1 MTFKCLTTRGFAG
14 LALGLAMATASHAQP
29 ADWQVLPSA
38 GQELTA
44 HLNDRLDIHFG
55 VPDSGPSS
63 IDSTPARLSPVGDEF
78 AFSALVDW
86 SFSDD
91 GLRMRG
97 GARYDDR
104 DSATSPWQFSSVE
117 RENIQT
123 YFGVGWDGDFSTDDR
138 LGLSLDM
145 GLAFESVRDTDGS
158 GGDGLR
164 SVPGQSEL
172 GSMFESLRYSPSVS
186 AGLEYRF

>member
-1 MTFKCLTTRGFAG
+1 MTLKCMTKRGFGA
-14 LALGLAMATASHAQP
+14 LALCIAMASPAYAQP
-29 ADWQVLPSA
+29 ADWQVMPSA

-44 HLNDRLDIHFG
+44 HLNERLDIRFG
-55 VPDSGPSS
+55 VSNPGMPSDSNA
-63 IDSTPARLSPVGDEF
+63 PAALGSVSDEF

-86 SFSDD
+86 SFNDE

-97 GARYDDR
+97 GARYDDQ
-104 DSATSPWQFSSVE
+104 DSVQDSWQFSAIE

-123 YFGVGWDGDFSTDDR
+123 YLGVGWDSNLSDDDR
-138 LGLSLDM
+138 FGLSLDM
-145 GLAFESVRDTDGS
+145 GLAFESVRDADATDSDNSRNLSSQTG
-158 GGDGLR
+158 
-164 SVPGQSEL
+164 L